1 MSITYTPTTNFGSK
15 DSLPS
20 NDPNKVIKGA
30 EFTTE
35 FTAIQSAF
43 GLAAP
48 SSNPTFTG
56 TATFDSVTADAVSL
70 GDVTT
75 SDLTVSGTSTLGV
88 LNAGTTT
95 VGAFTSVGI
104 DDNATSTAITIDA
117 NENVGIGTA
126 SPSNKLEVNY
136 STNGSPYG
144 LKLSSASRQQVDNG
158 LSAFEIVGNLSYGTV
173 FNVQM
178 DGQVQINPNGVEAM
192 RIDNAGNV
200 GIGETNPSKTLDVR
214 RAGGNPE
221 IQIKSDSDRPA
232 SLIIDGGSTG
242 ANGPNIFGR
251 SSGTLEWLIAS
262 SRGITGSGA
271 DLSLYTESG
280 NGMRF
285 YTGGANE
292 RMRIDSLG
300 NVGIGTGSGAVLAPL
315 HVAGDG
321 YFTNPAG
328 VSQLSVVGGVGSG
341 GAISLGDTVDPNIAT
356 LQGSSDAFG
365 KTMAFYSGAGGPK
378 AYLRE
383 AGELLIN
390 ASSLSEIGASAN
402 TKLGVSGDATFTAN
416 VVAGGTVSAQS
427 HVIASGNAGAFGVVN
442 SSRIEAFDL
451 PGQKLLAFYAGA
463 SPVATFY
470 DNQLASFQ
478 GPVQAG
484 GNVTV
489 PNSAVRVGTTS
500 ALFPQNPSQLDVHH
514 SAANNGITIKN
525 STYPTVY
532 SHTVQADESYGI
544 YNASVVGVKIPKNGT
559 SWTSFSDENLKENV
573 SDLGPVLDTIKDFRC
588 VNYSLKA
595 TESEAADKVGF
606 IAQDWEHS
614 FPNVVS
620 KDEEGTLSMKYTE
633 TIPVLLKAMQEQQA
647 LIEALTAEVEA
658 LKNA

>member
-341 GAISLGDTVDPNIAT
+341 GAISLRDTADPNIT
-356 LQGSSDAFG
+356 LCKEVQTHSARLWPF
-365 KTMAFYSGAGGPK
+365 T
-378 AYLRE
+378 L
-383 AGELLIN
+383 EL
-390 ASSLSEIGASAN
+390 E
-402 TKLGVSGDATFTAN
+402 
-416 VVAGGTVSAQS
+416 
-427 HVIASGNAGAFGVVN
+427 
-442 SSRIEAFDL
+442 
-451 PGQKLLAFYAGA
+451 GQK
-463 SPVATFY
+463 
-470 DNQLASFQ
+470 
-478 GPVQAG
+478 
-484 GNVTV
+484 
-489 PNSAVRVGTTS
+489 
-500 ALFPQNPSQLDVHH
+500 
-514 SAANNGITIKN
+514 
-525 STYPTVY
+525 PTCEKL
-532 SHTVQADESYGI
+532 ES
-544 YNASVVGVKIPKNGT
+544 
-559 SWTSFSDENLKENV
+559 
-573 SDLGPVLDTIKDFRC
+573 C
-588 VNYSLKA
+588 
-595 TESEAADKVGF
+595 
-606 IAQDWEHS
+606 
-614 FPNVVS
+614 
-620 KDEEGTLSMKYTE
+620 
-633 TIPVLLKAMQEQQA
+633 
-647 LIEALTAEVEA
+647 
-658 LKNA
+658 